1 MAGPEMRPE
10 TGQQQHQSKGRAFS
24 CGKRLPVMD
33 AANLWQKMADRQGF
47 RCTGGVTSKVHF

>member
-33 AANLWQKMADRQGF
+33 ATNLWQKMADRQGF
-47 RCTGGVTSKVHF
+47 RCTGGV